1 MVGDH
6 CCPYLAYLRAVV
18 VQPLVQIYSK
28 TVPEKAEQLLCFGS
42 LKEKPCL
49 LTGNSKYWLFKLH
62 IDEKESVNCIL
73 PWQQFFTVAYCLY
86 IV

>member
-1 MVGDH
+1 MVGDR
-6 CCPYLAYLRAVV
+6 CCPRSSIFQGSGGPAFGQNLFHNCSV
-18 VQPLVQIYSK
+18 
-28 TVPEKAEQLLCFGS
+28 KAEQLVCFGS

-62 IDEKESVNCIL
+62 IEEKESVNFIL